1 MEQKE
6 RLLEV
11 ENLSIVFPSKI
22 GKQRVEKKAL
32 DGLSLSLLQGKTLAL
47 VGESGCGKS
56 IFCKSIM
63 DLLPTTAH
71 RVSGSIRY
79 KGSDLMLANEKQ
91 IGRIRGK
98 EISMIA
104 QDPVSCFHPMIPVGK
119 QIIEGARRHLSLSKK
134 EAKAYGLSLLEQ
146 VGIEK
151 ERFDSYPDEFSG
163 GMLQRC
169 AIATA
174 ISCNPQLLIA
184 DEPTT
189 ALDVVTQL
197 QILELLKNLQK
208 QRGMTLLFITH
219 DLAVARKMAD
229 QIGVMSRGRLVE
241 FGDVEEIF
249 EQPKEEE
256 TKELIKAVPTSWGWR
271 G

>member
-11 ENLSIVFPSKI
+11 ENLSIVFRSKI
-22 GKQRVEKKAL
+22 GKQIVEKKAL

-63 DLLPTTAH
+63 NLLPTTAH

-119 QIIEGARRHLSLSKK
+119 QIIEGARRYLSLSKK

-208 QRGMTLLFITH
+208 ERGMTLLFITH

-229 QIGVMSRGRLVE
+229 QIGVMSHGRLVE

-249 EQPKEEE
+249 EQPKEKE

-271 G
+271 E